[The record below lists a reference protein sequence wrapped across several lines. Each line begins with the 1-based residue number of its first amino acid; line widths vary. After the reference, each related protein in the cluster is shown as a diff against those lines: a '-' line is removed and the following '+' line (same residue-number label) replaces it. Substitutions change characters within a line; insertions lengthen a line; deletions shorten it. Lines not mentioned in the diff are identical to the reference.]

1 MGANGLQ
8 KVEDLDGEEGISP
21 KDISPEVEKKQ
32 MGPVNSDNGS
42 NRTDVYHESNL

>member
-8 KVEDLDGEEGISP
+8 KVEDLNGEEGISP

-42 NRTDVYHESNL
+42 KRTDVYHESNL